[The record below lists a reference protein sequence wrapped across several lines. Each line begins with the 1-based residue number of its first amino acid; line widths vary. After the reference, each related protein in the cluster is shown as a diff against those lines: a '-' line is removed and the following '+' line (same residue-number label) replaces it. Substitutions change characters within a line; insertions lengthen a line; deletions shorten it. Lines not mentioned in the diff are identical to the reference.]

1 MEKISLDGE
10 WILKNS
16 QRDIEISAEI
26 PGSVFETLIK
36 NNIIEDPFYGLNED
50 KVSWVYNSNWEYYID
65 FDIPANFLNYS
76 NIILRFYGLDT
87 LAIISLNDK
96 IIGSAENMFLY
107 YDFNV
112 NSILK
117 STSNIL
123 KVVFKSPTINAEEEI
138 KKLGINLNTGE
149 TAIQGVPYLRKAQ
162 YSFGWDWGPKLPDI
176 GIWKSVEL
184 IGFDNLKISSIYPI
198 QRFEYFVDP
207 LKIEDLNDITIN
219 GVKSVNLL
227 LKIEINSEIS
237 DISSLNYRLKV
248 DLKAPDGILF
258 NREIPLDSINL
269 SVEFQIEYPYLWWTN
284 GLGTPNLYEITIQV
298 FGNELIDSYTK
309 RIGIRDLRLIRNH
322 DEWGESF
329 YFLLNGVPIF
339 AKGANWIPIDSFIS
353 RGKKKELYRKNLMNA
368 KNANM
373 NMIRVWGGG
382 IYEDDE
388 FYDLCDELGILIWQ
402 DFPFACAIYPY
413 NSSFIENV
421 KNEVVQ
427 NIKRLRTHASL
438 ALWCGNNEI
447 EWLWKFLLIESNITD
462 SKVIEEFKEGYTKI
476 FEKIFPKLIETY
488 DPEHYYWAS
497 SPSNGIVGNNLG
509 IIDSNSQNMGDS
521 HYWLVWHSGLKFAA
535 YRKFYSRF
543 MSEFGY
549 ESLPSIKTLKEICPH
564 EQLEMFSPIIE
575 NHQKNPAGNKKL
587 IKYMKKRFL
596 IPNNF
601 QKQIYLS
608 QITQAEAMEYGVEH
622 WRRNR
627 NKCRCMGSLYWQL
640 NDCWPVI
647 SWSSIDYLG
656 RWKALHYLAKRFYRP
671 LIPSIK
677 ENLKSVEFYII
688 NDLRTSCDVLLEWK
702 ILNSKGLILMEGSM
716 NGLVKPCSSL
726 NVGKIDVSKINSD
739 KEKRQNN
746 IIFYKLKDKE
756 RKEIIFHGFRL
767 FDSPKYF
774 NLVNPELTYD
784 FNYNPTN
791 KEIQIIVKS
800 KKIALYVFIDSNFV
814 DFIASDNFFSME
826 PTEIKI
832 ITLGNIQNIEGNH
845 GLDYQEIIN
854 SIKIQSLYDLM
865 QS

>member
-447 EWLWKFLLIESNITD
+447 EWLWE
-462 SKVIEEFKEGYTKI
+462 
-476 FEKIFPKLIETY
+476 
-488 DPEHYYWAS
+488 
-497 SPSNGIVGNNLG
+497 
-509 IIDSNSQNMGDS
+509 
-521 HYWLVWHSGLKFAA
+521 
-535 YRKFYSRF
+535 
-543 MSEFGY
+543 
-549 ESLPSIKTLKEICPH
+549 
-564 EQLEMFSPIIE
+564 
-575 NHQKNPAGNKKL
+575 
-587 IKYMKKRFL
+587 
-596 IPNNF
+596 
-601 QKQIYLS
+601 
-608 QITQAEAMEYGVEH
+608 
-622 WRRNR
+622 
-627 NKCRCMGSLYWQL
+627 
-640 NDCWPVI
+640 
-647 SWSSIDYLG
+647 
-656 RWKALHYLAKRFYRP
+656 
-671 LIPSIK
+671 
-677 ENLKSVEFYII
+677 
-688 NDLRTSCDVLLEWK
+688 
-702 ILNSKGLILMEGSM
+702 
-716 NGLVKPCSSL
+716 
-726 NVGKIDVSKINSD
+726 
-739 KEKRQNN
+739 
-746 IIFYKLKDKE
+746 
-756 RKEIIFHGFRL
+756 
-767 FDSPKYF
+767 
-774 NLVNPELTYD
+774 
-784 FNYNPTN
+784 
-791 KEIQIIVKS
+791 
-800 KKIALYVFIDSNFV
+800 
-814 DFIASDNFFSME
+814 
-826 PTEIKI
+826 
-832 ITLGNIQNIEGNH
+832 
-845 GLDYQEIIN
+845 
-854 SIKIQSLYDLM
+854 
-865 QS
+865 